1 MRPASHAVLILSKKK
16 AQSSFS
22 AKSSKKGAKPTK
34 RTRRTAPPTKPK
46 NADIRKREYLTPD
59 EVKSLREAAKS
70 SGRNGFRDELLI
82 MMMYRHGLRVSEATD
97 LKWEQ
102 LSLKAGKFHVT
113 RLKNGDPSVHYLEGD
128 EIRSLRKLER
138 DSLDSPF
145 VFCSERQGPLSPR
158 TVHAIVARAGEDAG
172 IKFSIHPHM
181 LRHAKG
187 YQLASKG
194 IDTRAIQGYLGHK
207 NIQHTVLYT
216 QLDPKR
222 FKGFGRD

>member
-1 MRPASHAVLILSKKK
+1 VPKIKKK
-16 AQSSFS
+16 KKSVAQPIIS

-34 RTRRTAPPTKPK
+34 RTRRSTPPTKPR
-46 NADIRKREYLTPD
+46 NADVRKREYLTPD
-59 EVKSLREAAKS
+59 EVKSLREAAKHAS
-70 SGRNGFRDELLI
+70 RNGFRDELLI
-82 MMMYRHGLRVSEATD
+82 TIMYRHGLRVSEATD

-102 LSLKAGKFHVT
+102 VSLKAGKLHVT

-128 EIRSLRKLER
+128 EIRALRKLER
-138 DSLDSPF
+138 ENPDSPF
-145 VFCSERQGPLSPR
+145 VFCSERQGPLAPR

-172 IKFSIHPHM
+172 IKFPVHPHM

-216 QLDPKR
+216 KLDPRR

>member
-1 MRPASHAVLILSKKK
+1 
-16 AQSSFS
+16 
-22 AKSSKKGAKPTK
+22 
-34 RTRRTAPPTKPK
+34 
-46 NADIRKREYLTPD
+46 
-59 EVKSLREAAKS
+59 
-70 SGRNGFRDELLI
+70 

-113 RLKNGDPSVHYLEGD
+113 RLKNGDA
-128 EIRSLRKLER
+128 RKLER

-145 VFCSERQGPLSPR
+145 VFCSERQGPLAPR

-172 IKFSIHPHM
+172 IKFSVHPHM

-194 IDTRAIQGYLGHK
+194 H
-207 NIQHTVLYT
+207 
-216 QLDPKR
+216 
-222 FKGFGRD
+222 